1 MEHVHTGSRL
11 SRTLWFDHRREP
23 TEPCSPPGTEK
34 MTAAVLA
41 PQGQLPMC
49 PESIDFTEAIKIQ
62 KHVAAMMEF
71 SRNYVSTFY
80 KLTVSINQLC
90 EENFTGN
97 AIAQSTIHSLSDACG
112 RTVCLTKDFH
122 EQSCMTLYSQLTS
135 FLKTDL
141 VKVQEARAHFD
152 SMSASMDEAL
162 SRNASSTKARPSDAA
177 DGRNALTAV
186 GACFAHTT
194 LDYVAQIN
202 IAHAQKD
209 HLIIDALWSFIR
221 ETSSYFSRGHAIF
234 DDWTAADNG
243 AVSDSIAALAAK
255 SRLVQRKM
263 QDIHSLV
270 PKSLNLIIS
279 SICARKPQECSTHL
293 VKKLSDYLIWFLIPG
308 FHVEHPFPLAS
319 TKTSFYL

>member
-1 MEHVHTGSRL
+1 
-11 SRTLWFDHRREP
+11 
-23 TEPCSPPGTEK
+23 

-49 PESIDFTEAIKIQ
+49 PESIDFTEAIKDSPRFRASLAQHTQYFSRLESRLNEIQ

-270 PKSLNLIIS
+270 PK
-279 SICARKPQECSTHL
+279 HL
-293 VKKLSDYLIWFLIPG
+293 CQ
-308 FHVEHPFPLAS
+308 
-319 TKTSFYL
+319 KTSGMFNSSR

>member
-1 MEHVHTGSRL
+1 
-11 SRTLWFDHRREP
+11 
-23 TEPCSPPGTEK
+23 
-34 MTAAVLA
+34 MTAAVLV

-49 PESIDFTEAIKIQ
+49 PESIDFTEAIKDSPRFRASLAQHTQYFSRLENRLNEIQ
-62 KHVAAMMEF
+62 KHVASMMEF

-97 AIAQSTIHSLSDACG
+97 ALAQSTIHSLSDACG
-112 RTVCLTKDFH
+112 RTVCLTRDFH
-122 EQSCMTLYSQLTS
+122 EQSCTSLYSQLAS

-162 SRNASSTKARPSDAA
+162 SRNASSTKARPSDAV

-243 AVSDSIAALAAK
+243 AVSDTIAALAAK

-270 PKSLNLIIS
+270 PKSRPGMFLPKFTDDAIAILTAYVGCFSAI
-279 SICARKPQECSTHL
+279 PQ
-293 VKKLSDYLIWFLIPG
+293 FLISKYVTHDVSYHG
-308 FHVEHPFPLAS
+308 L
-319 TKTSFYL
+319 L